1 MTKMTMSEGS
11 MATREQSGEGSGRV
25 TSGCCAVEAQEV
37 CCEPSEKAACCG
49 AARGTSCGC
58 QSQAK

>member
-1 MTKMTMSEGS
+1 MTKMTTTEGS
-11 MATREQSGEGSGRV
+11 MAARKQRGEDSGRG
-25 TSGCCAVEAQEV
+25 TSGCCAIEAQEV

-49 AARGTSCGC
+49 AAHGTSCGC